1 MRTDTKEYEMSILKK
16 IEEGI
21 TETMG
26 KKAAIHNGKEASP
39 EGFDKELAIALLDRR
54 GGALKLIKSELIR
67 QNEKNHHTNLEYK
80 MTEDEEVKVL
90 LKMAEDHK
98 ANIEGYDKAGN
109 TEMLNKE
116 KGELAVVEEFTP
128 AQPTEEEMTDY
139 VNMLIDKHLSERG
152 AGYKLQQRDM
162 GVLMKGAKE
171 KYPNIS
177 GNIVKSA
184 LEARMN

>member
-1 MRTDTKEYEMSILKK
+1 MNTNTVEYEKSILKK
-16 IEEGI
+16 IEDDIKEKM
-21 TETMG
+21 EM
-26 KKAAIHNGKEASP
+26 KAAIHNGKRAAP
-39 EGFDKELAIALLDRR
+39 EDIDKEVVIAMLDRFV
-54 GGALKLIKSELIR
+54 GSLKLIKSELIR
-67 QNEKNHHTNLEYK
+67 ANEKNHHTNLEYK
-80 MTEDEEVKVL
+80 MSEDEEVKIL
-90 LKMAEDHK
+90 LKMADDHK
-98 ANIEGYDKAGN
+98 ENIKGYEAAGN
-109 TEMLNKE
+109 EKMLSQE
-116 KGELAVVEEFTP
+116 KAELLIIEEFTP

>member
-1 MRTDTKEYEMSILKK
+1 MNTNTKEYEVSILKK
-16 IEEGI
+16 IEENI
-21 TETMG
+21 TETMT
-26 KKAAIHNGKEASP
+26 KKAAIHNNKEASP
-39 EGFDKELAIALLDRR
+39 EGVDKELAIALLDRR
-54 GGALKLIKSELIR
+54 VGALKLVKSEFIR

-128 AQPTEEEMTDY
+128 AQPTEEEITEY
-139 VNMLIDKHLSERG
+139 VNTLIDKLISEKG
-152 AGYKLQQRDM
+152 ADYKLQQRDM

-171 KYPNIS
+171 KYPNIN

-184 LEARMN
+184 LAARMS